1 MTKSNFEKI
10 TKQPMFARPPLPEEG
25 VGRVGYGAVPEGGW
39 AQRAKDRPD
48 GAIRDGRIARVQGL
62 DKEAGEGQ
70 GQDDGRAAR
79 RHEGRLHREIWRRIA
94 MLSLLKRKPKPP
106 VVVEPRTAPEPVRRT
121 RQQNIKVS
129 EDCSAAFAALAE
141 AQGISKAALFEDMV
155 AERLEAVQ
163 RRGFELGSAKR

>member
-10 TKQPMFARPPLPEEG
+10 TKQPMFARPPLPRKG
-25 VGRVGYGAVPEGGW
+25 WAAWAMALPEGGR

-48 GAIRDGRIARVQGL
+48 RAIRDGRIARVQGL

-79 RHEGRLHREIWRRIA
+79 RYEGRLYREIWRRIA

-106 VVVEPRTAPEPVRRT
+106 VVASRDPPSLRRT

-129 EDCSAAFAALAE
+129 EDCSAAFVALAE

-155 AERLEAVQ
+155 AERLEALQ